1 MFMNSEISKHT
12 NNLIHASSPYLL
24 QHAHNPVNWFEWS
37 DEAFEKAK
45 REDKLVLISIGYS
58 ACHWCHVMER
68 ESFEKEDT
76 AAIMNEYFVCIKVD
90 REERPDVD
98 QIYMD
103 AVQLLTGQGGWPL
116 NCITLPDGRPIH
128 GGTYFPKS
136 NWEVLLEQLAD
147 FYKHSKPQALQYAT
161 DLVNGIKELNIIQP
175 SEDSLLMSF
184 EKLSE
189 VIHNFKKNFDLEKGG
204 YNWSPKFP
212 MPNNWEL
219 YMQFHHHTKDETLN
233 KAVQITLTK
242 MAEGGIYDQVG
253 GGFARY
259 STDSFWKAPHFEKM
273 LYDNAQLMSL
283 YSFAYQQ
290 NKNDLYIK
298 IVYQTHE
305 FILREL
311 TSNEGFFYSALDA
324 DSEGVEGKFYVW
336 TKAELQNLLGDD
348 EHLFSI
354 YFSVD
359 EKGNWE
365 HGNNILYKT
374 KSNFELE
381 KVTGKSIS
389 EIEKIV
395 RKCNTILL
403 DARSKRVRPGLDD
416 KMITSWNTLMIKGYT
431 DAYKVFNDER
441 FLNSAI
447 KCADFIL
454 DNLLKE
460 DQLFRIYKNG
470 KVTIPAFAEDY
481 ASLCEALISLYEVSG
496 DESYLIQAKKLME
509 ISINQFYDSESKL
522 FYFKSKNDE
531 QLIARKIDMSDDVI
545 PSANSMFAK
554 CLYQLGFIFDETNYH
569 KMVDEMLLAVQS
581 KIERFPTGYSNWMQ
595 VLLWKQKGFYQIIIT
610 GKNADEVK
618 REIQKTY
625 LSNALILTLKHQSSI
640 PLLADKIPS
649 EETKI
654 YICKDKTCG
663 LPLSKLDEVFT
674 SLQMH

>member
-1 MFMNSEISKHT
+1 MNSQNSKHT

-24 QHAHNPVNWFEWS
+24 QHAHNPVNWFEWGE
-37 DEAFEKAK
+37 EAFAKAK
-45 REDKLVLISIGYS
+45 REDKLVLVSIGYS

-68 ESFEKEDT
+68 ESFEMEDT

-103 AVQLLTGQGGWPL
+103 AVQLITGQGGWPL
-116 NCITLPDGRPIH
+116 NCFTLPDGRPIH
-128 GGTYFPKS
+128 GGTYFPK
-136 NWEVLLEQLAD
+136 NKWEQILEQLGE
-147 FYKHSKPQALQYAT
+147 FYKNRKDEALTYAT
-161 DLVNGIKELNIIQP
+161 NLTNGIKELNIIQ
-175 SEDSLLMSF
+175 STEDLSLMNF

-189 VIHNFKKNFDLEKGG
+189 IINNFKKNFDYERGG

-219 YMQFHHHTKDETLN
+219 FMQIQHHSKDEALN
-233 KAVQITLTK
+233 NAVQITLTK

-283 YSFAYQQ
+283 YSLAYQQ
-290 NKNDLYIK
+290 SKNELYK
-298 IVYQTHE
+298 NVVYQTHE
-305 FILREL
+305 FIAREL
-311 TSNEGFFYSALDA
+311 TSSQGYFYSALDA

-336 TKAELQNLLGDD
+336 TKNELQQFLGED
-348 EHLFSI
+348 EKIYSL

-359 EKGNWE
+359 EHGNWE

-374 KSNFELE
+374 KTDLELE
-381 KVTGKSIS
+381 KLSGKSIS
-389 EIEKIV
+389 EIENII

-403 DARSKRVRPGLDD
+403 EVRTKRVRPGLDD
-416 KMITSWNTLMIKGYT
+416 KMITCWNALMIKGYA
-431 DAYKVFNDER
+431 DAYQVFNDEK
-441 FLNSAI
+441 FLKVATD
-447 KCADFIL
+447 CADFIL
-454 DNLLKE
+454 ENLLKE

-470 KVTIPAFAEDY
+470 KVTITAFAEDY
-481 ASLCEALISLYEVSG
+481 AALCEALILLYEVSG
-496 DESYLIQAKKLME
+496 EEKYIFKAKKIID
-509 ISINQFYDSESKL
+509 ISIDLFFDTASKL

-531 QLIARKIDMSDDVI
+531 QLVARKIDMSDDVI

-554 CLYQLGFIFDETNYH
+554 CLYQLGFLFDETKYH
-569 KMVDEMLLAVQS
+569 EMVDEMLLAVQT

-595 VLLWKQKGFYQIIIT
+595 VLLWKQKRFYQIIIS

-618 REIQKTY
+618 TDLQNIY
-625 LSNALILTLKHQSSI
+625 LPNAIIIALHHQSSI
-640 PLLADKIPS
+640 PFLTDKLIS
-649 EETKI
+649 DETKI
-654 YICKDKTCG
+654 YMCKDKTCG
-663 LPLSKLDEVFT
+663 LPMTTVEDVLRTL
-674 SLQMH
+674 